1 MKSPDAGTGEI
12 RRSLG
17 IYAHP
22 RVLAMLFLGFSAGL
36 PFLLV
41 AGTLTAWLALAEVD
55 MADIGMFA
63 WVGIF
68 YSLKFLWAPLVD
80 RMRLPLLTAQLGR
93 RRSWMLL
100 SQVIIALAFLGMA
113 GTDPSRDLSTMAWF
127 AVIAA
132 FASATQDI
140 AVDAYRIEAVEM
152 RLQGAMAASYQFGY
166 RMAILAAGAG
176 ALVIA
181 DASSW
186 SMAYRAMAIL
196 MGVGMLTVMLI
207 AEPETDRDRQGGLP
221 DGNQQLL
228 ERLARWFADSVVG
241 PFVEFFQRNGRW
253 ALVLLIF
260 IGFYRVSDMVLGVM
274 ANPFY
279 IDLGFTL
286 NEIAAVTKVFGV
298 VVTLTGAALG
308 GIAVARYGVARPLIA
323 GAVLLAVTNLFFAGM
338 ALWGADLRFLVVT
351 ISADNLAAGFTGTV
365 FIAYLSG
372 LTNVAYTATQYALFS
387 SLMTLPGKFI
397 SGFSGQIV
405 AATDW
410 FSFFVY
416 ASFMGLPAVFL
427 AVIVARRM
435 ASEKRHVT

>member
-1 MKSPDAGTGEI
+1 MSSEPPSTGWLASA
-12 RRSLG
+12 RVYL
-17 IYAHP
+17 HP

-41 AGTLTAWLALAEVD
+41 AGTLTAWLALADVS

-63 WVGIF
+63 WVGIA

-80 RMRLPLLTAQLGR
+80 RMPLPVLTALLGR

-100 SQVIIALAFLGMA
+100 AQAGVVAGLLGIAA
-113 GTDPSRDLSTMAWF
+113 TDPAVDLARVAWF
-127 AVIAA
+127 AILAA

-140 AVDAYRIEAVEM
+140 AVDAYRIEAVDL
-152 RLQGAMAASYQFGY
+152 RLQGAMAATYQTGY
-166 RMAILAAGAG
+166 RVAILAAGAG

-181 DASSW
+181 DFASW
-186 SMAYRAMAIL
+186 ELAYRSMAVL
-196 MGVGMLTVMLI
+196 MGVGLITVLLI
-207 AEPETDRDRQGGLP
+207 EEPADVRVVCAQASA
-221 DGNQQLL
+221 DGV
-228 ERLARWFADSVVG
+228 LAAAAHWFMNAVVG
-241 PFVEFFQRNGRW
+241 PFADFFQRNGRT
-253 ALVLLIF
+253 ALLLLLF

-286 NEIAAVTKVFGV
+286 SQIAAITKVFGV

-308 GIAVARYGVARPLIA
+308 GVAVARYGLNGPLIA
-323 GAVLLAVTNLFFAGM
+323 GAVLLAVTNLFFAVM
-338 ALWGADLRFLVVT
+338 AAAGAELWMLVIT
-351 ISADNLAAGFTGTV
+351 ISADNLAAGFSGTV

-397 SGFSGQIV
+397 SGFSGGV
-405 AATDW
+405 VELVGW
-410 FSFFVY
+410 FDFFIY
-416 ASFMGLPAVFL
+416 ASVMGVPAIVL
-427 AVIVARRM
+427 AVLVARR
-435 ASEKRHVT
+435 ARRR